1 MAKQILLQKAK
12 QLFGWNRQPDKKMR
26 LTVSFMLNTKV
37 SKFNKKTDY
46 KYMISFFFLF
56 YPYPYKLHNTK
67 ISIKKFSCV

>member
-1 MAKQILLQKAK
+1 
-12 QLFGWNRQPDKKMR
+12 MR